1 MKKLLSYLSVLFLV
15 ICIPVF
21 AETGDVSIENIR
33 MTNSSRPDIQFD
45 YEVENNM
52 ISISLDDF
60 EYEGDF
66 IEYQI
71 TLKNHNT
78 NKDYSLVFPNLE
90 NGVVTYQYEY
100 DQIIASKEEK
110 VVTARVSYI
119 SPLSE
124 EELAERGDGVPL
136 QFQAEFSAEPLTGIS
151 NPKTAS
157 SLSMILIFIVVFGIL
172 LFFTRKYSKIF
183 PFVLVLGLLTCL
195 FQPVI
200 GQAAP
205 NGVVTFQIQYHI
217 YPASQKYRFHYQHT
231 RDGLVTADRYCTGL
245 KLSKTIEEV
254 YNECVQNACEVRF
267 KYYDGTDRIVSDP
280 SELMLDTSHGF
291 YECIS
296 HTSVER

>member
-157 SLSMILIFIVVFGIL
+157 SLSMILIFIVVFG
-172 LFFTRKYSKIF
+172 
-183 PFVLVLGLLTCL
+183 LLTCL